1 MDASHFYPTCTPGP
15 KSAVIKIYIVCV
27 CVCVCVCRIEWK
39 LNFKELYQDCI
50 QLPGGSNHKES
61 AYNAGDL
68 SLIPEPGRSPGEGHG
83 NPL

>member
-1 MDASHFYPTCTPGP
+1 MDTSHFHPTYTPDP

-39 LNFKELYQDCI
+39 LNFEEFYQDCI
-50 QLPGGSNHKES
+50 YGSNHKES
-61 AYNAGDL
+61 ASNAGDL
-68 SLIPEPGRSPGEGHG
+68 SLIPEPGRSPGEGRG